1 MEGLVRQKQP
11 MSRSARIILSTLG
24 ILFVFTL
31 GLGIGNG
38 RVTVPK
44 LSDLVRR
51 DAGLTRSE
59 NASLPENLDFT
70 SVEKLYDQLRSNFD
84 GTLNETDLLNGIKQG
99 LVQSAGD
106 TYTEYM
112 TPEEAKD
119 FKAQL
124 DGTFSGIGAELGKDD
139 KNNLIIIAPIDG
151 APAEAAGLKAKDII
165 LEIDGVE
172 TTNMNTSDAV
182 TKIRGQAGTKV
193 KLKIAREGTQPFEV
207 EITRADITIPS
218 VKSRKLDDTT
228 GVIEISRFGDD
239 TGQLARDAANSL
251 KSQGAQ
257 KFILDLRGNPGG
269 TVDSA
274 VDVASLWLDKGATV
288 MKEKR
293 GDQLV
298 KTYEASGNPVLK
310 GLPTSVLIDGG
321 SASASE
327 IVAGA
332 LRDNGAAKLVGE
344 KSFGKGSVQRVIDF
358 SDGSLLKVT
367 IARWYTP
374 NDQSINKQGL
384 KPDVEVKLT
393 DDDVKAHRDPQ
404 LDAAKKA
411 VQ

>member
-1 MEGLVRQKQP
+1 MKQKPVLSQ
-11 MSRSARIILSTLG
+11 SARLLLGGMG

-51 DAGLTRSE
+51 DAQFGKTE
-59 NASLPENLDFT
+59 NAALPENLDFT
-70 SVEKLYDQLRSNFD
+70 SVQKLYDELRTNFD
-84 GTLNETDLLNGIKQG
+84 GSLTESALMDGLKRG
-99 LVQSAGD
+99 LVQAAGD

-112 TPEEAKD
+112 TPDEAKD
-119 FKAQL
+119 FNAQL
-124 DGTFSGIGAELGKDD
+124 NGTFSGIGAELGKDD
-139 KNNLIIIAPIDG
+139 KGNLIIISPISG

-165 LEIDGVE
+165 LEIDGTD
-172 TTNMNTSDAV
+172 TTGMNTSDAV

-193 KLKIAREGTQPFEV
+193 KLKISREGVTPFEV
-207 EITRADITIPS
+207 EITRADITVPS
-218 VKSRKLDDTT
+218 VKSRKLDAAV

-239 TGQLARDAANSL
+239 TGRLARDAANDL
-251 KSQGAQ
+251 KSQGVH
-257 KFILDLRGNPGG
+257 KIVLDLRGNPGG
-269 TVDSA
+269 TVDAA

-293 GDQLV
+293 GDELV
-298 KTYEASGNPVLK
+298 ETYKASGNPVLK
-310 GLPTSVLIDGG
+310 GMPTAVLIDGG

-332 LRDNGAAKLVGE
+332 LRDNNAAKLVGE
-344 KSFGKGSVQRVIDF
+344 KSYGKGSVQRIVNF

-384 KPDVEVKLT
+384 VPAVEAKLS
-393 DDDVKAHRDPQ
+393 DDDIKAGRDPQ
-404 LDAAKKA
+404 MDAAREA
-411 VQ
+411 LQ

>member
-1 MEGLVRQKQP
+1 MKEKQP

-24 ILFVFTL
+24 VFFVFTL

-51 DAGLTRSE
+51 DAGLTQSE

-70 SVEKLYDQLRSNFD
+70 SVEKLYDELRANFD
-84 GTLNETDLLNGIKQG
+84 GTLTESELLNGLKQG
-99 LVQSAGD
+99 LVQAAGD

-112 TPEEAKD
+112 SPDEAKD

-124 DGTFSGIGAELGKDD
+124 DGKFSGIGAELGKDE

-151 APAEAAGLKAKDII
+151 APAQAAGLKAKDII
-165 LEIDGVE
+165 LEIDGAA
-172 TTNMNTSDAV
+172 TTGMNTSDAV
-182 TKIRGQAGTKV
+182 TKIRGEAGTKV
-193 KLKIAREGTQPFEV
+193 KLKIGREGTEPFEV

-251 KSQGAQ
+251 KSQGVQ
-257 KFILDLRGNPGG
+257 KIILDLRGNPGG

-274 VDVASLWLDKGATV
+274 IDVASLWLDKGATV

-293 GDQLV
+293 GDKLV
-298 KTYEASGNPVLK
+298 KTYEASGSPVLK
-310 GLPTSVLIDGG
+310 GMPTAVLIDGG

-344 KSFGKGSVQRVIDF
+344 QSYGKGSVQRIVDF
-358 SDGSLLKVT
+358 PDGSLLKVT

-384 KPDVEVKLT
+384 KPDTEVKLT
-393 DDDVKAHRDPQ
+393 DDDVKAGRDPQ
-404 LDAAKKA
+404 LDAAQKA

>member
-1 MEGLVRQKQP
+1 MRQKQP